1 MKIICL
7 ALLVLIISCNSRTAI
22 EGDDND
28 NNKVVVGNNNVITFN
43 GKDYNRPINKDL
55 GVNISTNNELTKF
68 VRQSLSE
75 DGMLP
80 ENLELYSRI
89 KYKTVQ
95 KNGAVIINPDIEFLE
110 LFEKGG
116 PVTNAFNDL
125 DLNGGTWAI
134 IPQRS

>member
-7 ALLVLIISCNSRTAI
+7 ALISMIISCNSRTAI

-68 VRQSLSE
+68 VSQSLSAS
-75 DGMLP
+75 GMLP
-80 ENLELYSRI
+80 ENPETYSRI

-95 KNGAVIINPDIEFLE
+95 KSGAVIINPDIEFLE
-110 LFEKGG
+110 LLERGG
-116 PVTNAFNDL
+116 PVTNTFNDL
-125 DLNGGTWAI
+125 DLNGYT
-134 IPQRS
+134 